1 MLKRKPNRQDN
12 NVSEPEK
19 PAVFFERMEPKILLS
34 ADALSGL
41 VTSDPFN
48 EDAANAGLDIS
59 ASVDLLKTS
68 YQVSGSD
75 ADSSQT
81 ASGEDL
87 SDQSSVFGLIGDSQE
102 GDDTSLEALS
112 SVLNDGNSGS
122 ATRQEIIFVDAATPD
137 YQELLSGIDTD
148 AADTDYQIFI
158 LQSDRD
164 GVEQITGILGRFD
177 TVDAV
182 HLVGHGNEQG
192 IQLGD
197 SWLGQNNLA
206 DYAESLGAWSNTL
219 STEADILL
227 YGCNLAADDSGRQF
241 INELANI
248 TEADVAASDDLTGNK
263 LLGGDWDL
271 EFTVGEVETQLAFG
285 YQLQQQ
291 WDGTLLVLESFEPA
305 AAEMP
310 DNSYEV
316 KSDTSY
322 GQTFSYDSGVGTYVV
337 NNLEVV
343 LYKDPAASLQTITVS
358 LRDSYDGTVLGS
370 NTISSTDLTTTED
383 WYSFD
388 IGTAILNDN
397 TTYVIQVESD
407 GVEKV
412 YLGVDDTS
420 SYSNGD
426 LLNDGGVAEPGKD
439 AAFKVIHNGTGNY
452 MDDFNTVSYNNSSGS
467 LDWSPENWIEF
478 GDDGNAASGEIHIS
492 GNSLV
497 LEHWGGLGH
506 EVYRNVDLTG
516 AAKATLA
523 FDYTITGDLVKGGVV
538 EVLAWDGFGDNVIAT
553 YDLSASVG
561 TTSASLDISAYANEF
576 SAVTFRILAGGA
588 GTNAIFTVDD
598 VNIFASEGS
607 NYAPV
612 ATNLDSTSNYNEG
625 DPVVPIAD
633 ILIKDADINDIVTAT
648 LTLADTSTGSL
659 SANDG
664 ATYDPGTGVWTITDT
679 VANVNLALAN
689 LVFNPNTDNDIDTKI
704 SISIDDGDED
714 ASGPL
719 TGVINLIVTPANDAP
734 VANNDAFTVNE
745 GSTTTLKP
753 YANDT
758 DVDDGLDLASITI
771 TGAPTNGSVVV
782 NADGTVDYTHD
793 GSETLADSFTY
804 TILDNSGAV
813 SNNGTVNITVTPVND
828 APVVTDDAYTTSED
842 TALTAVLGV
851 DDLLLNDSDLD
862 GDTLSVN
869 TTPVVDVS
877 NGSLTLNTDGT
888 FTYTP
893 NANFNGSDTF
903 TYEVSDG
910 NGGTAQATVSITVD
924 PVNDIPLIATNSPL
938 SVPEENTRTIT
949 SAYLEATDPDNTP
962 AEIVYTITNTP
973 SSASVRLSGTT
984 LGVGDTFTQE
994 DINNGLVTY
1003 RDSEGPTN
1011 NSFQFTVSDGVYTSG
1026 NITFFTNTAPVNDAP
1041 VNTVPVLPLTV
1052 LEETQTPIVGISV
1065 TDVDAG
1071 AGVISTQLSVTN
1083 GVLEVTL
1090 SGSATISAGS
1100 NGSNTLTISGNVSD
1114 SNVTLSSLKYTGN
1127 NNVNGVGAD
1136 TLTVVT
1142 NDLGNTGSGGA
1153 LSDTDSVQIDI
1164 TPINDAPV
1172 ASNDAF
1178 TVSEGSTTNLNLV
1191 GNDTD
1196 VDGTVDPSS
1205 IVITG
1210 VPANGSIVINANGT
1224 VDYTHDGSETL
1235 SDSFTYTILDN
1246 SGAVSNTATVNLNV
1260 TPANDAPTT
1269 MPVTLTAIS
1278 EDSGARLITQADLL
1292 ANANDVDGNPL
1303 TATGL
1308 SISSG
1313 SGTLVDNFDGTWTY
1327 TQVADDDTGVSFSY
1341 TVTDGSLT
1349 AAGSASLD
1357 ITPVNDAPVA
1367 VDTVINT
1374 TEDTVFNGNLPVASD
1389 VEGEAITYALGTG
1402 ASNGAVAVNADGSFS
1417 YTPNTDYNGAD
1428 SFTYTVSDPSGDS
1441 NTYTVTVNVAV
1452 ANDAPVAND
1461 DAYSTSEDTAL
1472 TAVLGVDDLLL
1483 NDSDL
1488 DGDTLSV
1495 NTTPVVDVSNGSLT
1509 LNTDGTFTYTP
1520 NANFNG
1526 SDTFTYEVSDG
1537 SGGTAQ
1543 ASVTITV
1550 TAVNDAP
1557 TTTPVMLPAI
1567 SEDSGGLLITQ
1578 ADLLANANDVDGNS
1592 LTAMG
1597 LGIASGSGMLVDN
1610 GDGTWSY
1617 TPAADDDTS
1626 VSFSYTVTDGSLT
1639 AVGSASLDIT
1649 PVNDAPVANSD
1660 AFTVNEGSTTTLN
1673 LAIND
1678 SDVDGTVDLTS
1689 IVITDAPTN
1698 GSIAVNDDG
1707 TVDYTHDGSAALAD
1721 SFSYT
1726 ILDNSGTVSNIGTIN
1741 LSVMPAAVM
1750 EVIVATE
1757 TKEDSGTADT
1767 SNTEDTSTNIEDT
1780 SSTGDEEKPGEAAVD
1795 EGALNAT
1802 DELVFDTS
1810 TFTGGIG
1817 ARNVLTIPALF
1828 EVDNEQGDRSTII
1841 IRDNDTSTVRKLDIT
1856 VIDRLREQFTGY
1868 DGPLQLVTT
1877 DSFIS
1882 KLDDVREEIVLENN
1896 TFDMVVGGSMSMSA
1910 GISVGYAIW
1919 LARSG
1924 VLMSGLLS
1932 SMPAW
1937 AFIDPLPVLASMGTK
1952 DDEED
1957 EEDES
1962 LESMVEEKEDD
1973 KQDDKQEDN

>member
-68 YQVSGSD
+68 YQVSDSN
-75 ADSSQT
+75 ADSSKT

-87 SDQSSVFGLIGDSQE
+87 SDQSSVLGLIGDSHE
-102 GDDTSLEALS
+102 GDDTSIEALS

-219 STEADILL
+219 STEADILI
-227 YGCNLAADDSGRQF
+227 YGCNLAADNSGRQF

-271 EFTVGEVETQLAFG
+271 EFTVGEVETQLAFN

-305 AAEMP
+305 AADMA
-310 DNSYEV
+310 DNAYEV

-337 NNLEVV
+337 NSLEVV

-370 NTISSTDLTTTED
+370 NTISSADLTTTED

-397 TTYVIQVESD
+397 TTYVIQVEND
-407 GVEKV
+407 GIEKV

-426 LLNDGGVAEPGKD
+426 LLNDGGVAVPGKD

-452 MDDFNTVSYNNSSGS
+452 LDDFNAVSYNNSSGS

-523 FDYTITGDLVKGGVV
+523 FDYTITGDLVNGGVV
-538 EVLAWDGFGDNVIAT
+538 EVLAWDGFGDNVVAT

-561 TTSASLDISAYANEF
+561 TTSASLDISAYANEY

-598 VNIFASEGS
+598 VNVFASEGS

-612 ATNLDSTSNYNEG
+612 ATNMDSTSNYNEG
-625 DPVVPIAD
+625 DPVVPIED
-633 ILIKDADINDIVTAT
+633 IIIKDADINDIVTAT

-659 SANDG
+659 SPNNG

-679 VANVNLALAN
+679 IDNVNLALAT
-689 LVFNPNTDNDIDTKI
+689 LEFNPVFTNTLDTKI
-704 SISIDDGDED
+704 SVVIDDGDED

-719 TGVINLIVTPANDAP
+719 TGVINLIVTPVNDAP
-734 VANNDAFTVNE
+734 VLDLDADNSSASGVDYKTTFVEFGGPVNITDSDVLLSDIDDTNLVSITVTLTNEQEPGDEETLFANAGATGLTVNWDSGTNVLTISGAGTIADYKSVLSTVTYDNTRTNPNTTDRVITFVADDGTDTSVIATTFVSVVNVDKAPVANDDAFIVDE
-745 GSTTTLKP
+745 GSTNTINL
-753 YANDT
+753 AGNDA
-758 DVDDGLDLASITI
+758 DQDGDLEPDSIAIVSGPVNGTI
-771 TGAPTNGSVVV
+771 TAINS
-782 NADGTVDYTHD
+782 DGTVEYVHD
-793 GSETLADSFTY
+793 GSET
-804 TILDNSGAV
+804 
-813 SNNGTVNITVTPVND
+813 
-828 APVVTDDAYTTSED
+828 
-842 TALTAVLGV
+842 
-851 DDLLLNDSDLD
+851 
-862 GDTLSVN
+862 
-869 TTPVVDVS
+869 
-877 NGSLTLNTDGT
+877 
-888 FTYTP
+888 
-893 NANFNGSDTF
+893 
-903 TYEVSDG
+903 
-910 NGGTAQATVSITVD
+910 
-924 PVNDIPLIATNSPL
+924 
-938 SVPEENTRTIT
+938 
-949 SAYLEATDPDNTP
+949 
-962 AEIVYTITNTP
+962 
-973 SSASVRLSGTT
+973 
-984 LGVGDTFTQE
+984 
-994 DINNGLVTY
+994 
-1003 RDSEGPTN
+1003 
-1011 NSFQFTVSDGVYTSG
+1011 
-1026 NITFFTNTAPVNDAP
+1026 
-1041 VNTVPVLPLTV
+1041 
-1052 LEETQTPIVGISV
+1052 
-1065 TDVDAG
+1065 
-1071 AGVISTQLSVTN
+1071 
-1083 GVLEVTL
+1083 
-1090 SGSATISAGS
+1090 
-1100 NGSNTLTISGNVSD
+1100 
-1114 SNVTLSSLKYTGN
+1114 
-1127 NNVNGVGAD
+1127 
-1136 TLTVVT
+1136 
-1142 NDLGNTGSGGA
+1142 
-1153 LSDTDSVQIDI
+1153 
-1164 TPINDAPV
+1164 V
-1172 ASNDAF
+1172 A
-1178 TVSEGSTTNLNLV
+1178 
-1191 GNDTD
+1191 
-1196 VDGTVDPSS
+1196 
-1205 IVITG
+1205 
-1210 VPANGSIVINANGT
+1210 
-1224 VDYTHDGSETL
+1224 
-1235 SDSFTYTILDN
+1235 DSFTYTILDN
-1246 SGAVSNTATVNLNV
+1246 SGAVSNTATVNLVV
-1260 TPANDAPTT
+1260 TPVNDAPVANNDAFTVNEGSTTNLDLVGNDSDVDGAVNPASIVITGAPTNGSIVINANGTVDYTHDGSETVADSFTYTILDNSSAVSNTATVNLVVTPVNDAPTT
-1269 MPVTLTAIS
+1269 TPVTLTVIG
-1278 EDSGARLITQADLL
+1278 EDSGARLITQAELL
-1292 ANANDVDGNPL
+1292 SNASDVDGDPL
-1303 TATGL
+1303 NANGL
-1308 SISSG
+1308 S
-1313 SGTLVDNFDGTWTY
+1313 
-1327 TQVADDDTGVSFSY
+1327 
-1341 TVTDGSLT
+1341 
-1349 AAGSASLD
+1349 
-1357 ITPVNDAPVA
+1357 
-1367 VDTVINT
+1367 
-1374 TEDTVFNGNLPVASD
+1374 
-1389 VEGEAITYALGTG
+1389 
-1402 ASNGAVAVNADGSFS
+1402 
-1417 YTPNTDYNGAD
+1417 
-1428 SFTYTVSDPSGDS
+1428 
-1441 NTYTVTVNVAV
+1441 
-1452 ANDAPVAND
+1452 
-1461 DAYSTSEDTAL
+1461 
-1472 TAVLGVDDLLL
+1472 
-1483 NDSDL
+1483 
-1488 DGDTLSV
+1488 
-1495 NTTPVVDVSNGSLT
+1495 
-1509 LNTDGTFTYTP
+1509 
-1520 NANFNG
+1520 
-1526 SDTFTYEVSDG
+1526 
-1537 SGGTAQ
+1537 
-1543 ASVTITV
+1543 
-1550 TAVNDAP
+1550 
-1557 TTTPVMLPAI
+1557 
-1567 SEDSGGLLITQ
+1567 
-1578 ADLLANANDVDGNS
+1578 
-1592 LTAMG
+1592 
-1597 LGIASGSGMLVDN
+1597 IASGSGTLVDN

-1649 PVNDAPVANSD
+1649 PVNDAPVAISD
-1660 AFTVNEGSTTTLN
+1660 AFTVNEGSATNLNLVGNDSDIDGVVNPASIVISGIPTNGSIVVNTNGTVDYTHDGSETVADSFTYTILDNSGVVSNTATVNLVVTPVNDVPVATNDAFTVNEGSTANLDLAGNDTDVEGAVNPASIVITGSPTNGSVVVKGDGSVDYTHDGSETVADSFTYTIQDNNGAVSNSATVNMTVTPVNDAPVAHNDVFTVNEGSTTTLN

-1678 SDVDGTVDLTS
+1678 TDVDGTVDLTS

-1726 ILDNSGTVSNIGTIN
+1726 ILDNSGTVSNTGTIN
-1741 LSVMPAAVM
+1741 LSVMPAAVI

-1767 SNTEDTSTNIEDT
+1767 SNTEGTSTNIEDT

-1802 DELVFDTS
+1802 DELVFDAS

-1828 EVDNEQGDRSTII
+1828 EVDIEQGDRSTII

-1868 DGPLQLVTT
+1868 DGPLQMVTT

-1952 DDEED
+1952 DNEED